1 MKKIETYEFDKRDLE
16 LLKMPLPI
24 NPCITKCH
32 GGMIGCCGCSEV
44 FEYEKKIKEYKD
56 RNIYSVA
63 QEIQK
68 ARDNV
73 EKVRELKKDISVLEK
88 ETEEIL
94 KGYVDILKL

>member
-44 FEYEKKIKEYKD
+44 FEYEKNKRI
-56 RNIYSVA
+56 
-63 QEIQK
+63 
-68 ARDNV
+68 
-73 EKVRELKKDISVLEK
+73 
-88 ETEEIL
+88 
-94 KGYVDILKL
+94 